1 MSAQETGA
9 WFHTTSW
16 ALVVGARADRGDLE
30 LLLRAYWS
38 PVYAFV
44 RKKGFSPHDAAD
56 LTQEFLAEVLIGRN
70 LISKADQ
77 SRGRF
82 RSFLKAALTNFLID
96 HRRKVR
102 SKKAMPDAGIA
113 SMDALSGG
121 SGGGGG
127 GGGVAVEP
135 ESRDEPANAFDR
147 QWAAAVLALTI
158 ERVESS
164 CKQEGLDQQWTAF
177 RINVLSPMTKKTRP
191 MSMERLAETVGATGP
206 EQASNMIQ
214 TVKRRFKRMLR
225 QVVSETVSDPEQ
237 VEDELASLK
246 TFFQ

>member
-1 MSAQETGA
+1 M
-9 WFHTTSW
+9 
-16 ALVVGARADRGDLE
+16 VGARADRGDLE

-44 RKKGFSPHDAAD
+44 RKKGFGPHDAAD
-56 LTQEFLAEVLIGRN
+56 LTQEFLAEVLIGRD

-82 RSFLKAALTNFLID
+82 RSFLKAALSNFLID
-96 HRRKVR
+96 HRRKAR
-102 SKKAMPDAGIA
+102 SKKAMPKSGIT
-113 SMDALSGG
+113 SVDALQGG
-121 SGGGGG
+121 SGNVGAGAGGP
-127 GGGVAVEP
+127 VDA
-135 ESRDEPANAFDR
+135 ESRDEPAHAFDR

-164 CKQEGLDQQWTAF
+164 CKQEGLEQQWSAF
-177 RINVLSPMTKKTRP
+177 RINVLLPMTSKTRP

-206 EQASNMIQ
+206 DQVSNMIQ
-214 TVKRRFKRMLR
+214 TVKRRFKRTLR
-225 QVVSETVSDPEQ
+225 QVVSETVTDPDQ
-237 VEDELASLK
+237 VEDELANLK